1 MKEQRAL
8 MSLASQIART
18 YFEYSNQ
25 SDMAQI
31 RALLTNNCTYYSR
44 HLGFFIGQDDVI
56 TMQMTFHAQYQ
67 SLSWEI
73 LSLNEI
79 KPNVVEID
87 FGFEG
92 VMQSGELQQRQGR
105 EHILVYDGLIQH
117 IAVGI

>member
-1 MKEQRAL
+1 M
-8 MSLASQIART
+8 
-18 YFEYSNQ
+18 
-25 SDMAQI
+25 
-31 RALLTNNCTYYSR
+31 
-44 HLGFFIGQDDVI
+44 I

-79 KPNVVEID
+79 KPNIVEID

-92 VMQSGELQQRQGR
+92 VTQSGELQQRQGR